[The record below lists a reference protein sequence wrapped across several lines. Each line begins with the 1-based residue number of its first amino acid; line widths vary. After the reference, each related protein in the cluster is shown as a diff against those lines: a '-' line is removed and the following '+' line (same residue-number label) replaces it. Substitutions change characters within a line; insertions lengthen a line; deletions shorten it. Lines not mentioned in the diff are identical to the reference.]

1 MIHEIKINS
10 FNALIDFIEHYYDTN
25 YKEVIE
31 ATQSA
36 LSVFILT
43 FSDEKGRP
51 TETKE
56 QFIEK
61 VTNHIHFLKTL
72 TVGQE
77 RPFFLIN
84 EVNSEFEVS
93 KLINK

>member
-1 MIHEIKINS
+1 MKEIKINS
-10 FNALIDFIEHYYDTN
+10 FESLIDFIEHYYDTN

-43 FSDEKGRP
+43 FSDDKGKP

-72 TVGQE
+72 PASHEG
-77 RPFFLIN
+77 PLFLLN